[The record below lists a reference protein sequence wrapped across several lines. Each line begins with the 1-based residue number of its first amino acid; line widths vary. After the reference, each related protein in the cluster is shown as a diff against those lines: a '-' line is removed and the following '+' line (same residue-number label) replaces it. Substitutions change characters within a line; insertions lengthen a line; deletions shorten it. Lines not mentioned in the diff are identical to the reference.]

1 MSPDFIINEYLKEL
15 GVDLQSADLFD
26 IRLMYA
32 DLEYEVEEGYE
43 YNSESCYKAMNE
55 ILEELKRRGKKL

>member
-1 MSPDFIINEYLKEL
+1 MSPDFIINEYLEEL
-15 GVDLQSADLFD
+15 GVNLQTADLFD

-43 YNSESCYKAMNE
+43 YNAESCYKAMNE